1 MTHTRS
7 TCPYCGVGCGVII
20 ESTGDAITGVRGDPD
35 HPANFG
41 RLCTKGSTLHLTTS
55 SAVTRQTR
63 LLHPMRRE
71 HRHEAP
77 KRIAWDSALD
87 FASESFAQIMQEHGP
102 DAVGFYI
109 SGQLLTED
117 YYVFNKLAK
126 GLIGTNNIDSNSRLC
141 MSSAVAGYKQTLG
154 ADAPPACYDDVN
166 HAQCIFIVGS
176 NTAYAHPIL
185 FRRIED
191 AKAANPAL
199 QIICVDPRRTDTAEI
214 ADLHLALQPGTDV
227 MLFNG
232 MLHTMLWEGWTD
244 AAYISGHTSGFEAL
258 KATVRDCTPDLVAQ
272 TCGIKKEDLF
282 AAARLFA
289 TSTATLSLYCQ
300 GLNQSSSGTAKNA
313 ALINLHLATAQIGKP
328 GAGPF
333 SLTGQPNA
341 MGGREVGGM
350 ANLMSG
356 HRDLSNAGHRA
367 EVAALWGVANV
378 PEQPGK
384 TAVEMFQ
391 AAADGEIKALWIACT
406 NPAQSMPDQ
415 ALVRRALERVELV
428 IVQEAF
434 STTATCAYADL
445 LLPAT
450 TWGEKTGTVTN
461 SERRI
466 SRVRPAVSAPGEA
479 RHDWSIA
486 VDFARRLEVLL
497 PAKSPH
503 PCPLPK
509 GEGVDA
515 GKSLQLPPL
524 PDGED
529 IEVPELPSP
538 PLGEGSTA
546 HTASQPPSQPSPNGA
561 RSNAAERAFNSES
574 SILTSLPLPLGEGG
588 GEGSARPSL
597 FPYSLTHPAAGT
609 ESIWNEHRESTRGR
623 DLDITGMSY
632 ALLEQAPLQWP
643 MKDGETA
650 EKVRLYEDGI
660 FPTPDGRANFV
671 NTVYRPVA
679 EPREARYPFSLTTG
693 RLRDQWHGMSRTGT
707 LGRLF
712 GHVAE
717 PSVQMNAQDMARRL
731 LKAGDLV
738 HVTSRRGS
746 IVVPVQASPEVA
758 LSQAF
763 IAMHWGS
770 EYLGGL
776 SSIGQPL
783 AGVNALTTS
792 AYCPS
797 SKQPELKHAAV
808 KILKAE
814 LPWSLLAMAWFDNG
828 DALAAHNQLKPLL
841 TAFPF
846 ASCVPFS
853 NNKPLAGSQPERSGL
868 VFRAAAHNAPGDETL
883 ALLEQIFGLNGSY
896 ILRYA
901 DRRKGQ
907 RRTVR
912 LSRTH
917 DEAELTG
924 FVLAGDTSAQAWI
937 TTLLRDELPAQAY
950 GRLLLLPGAR
960 PPVAVQSRGKVVC
973 SCLNVTDTAID
984 DHLARLVE
992 DAAMPSSDDAHLA
1005 SLQNTLKCGTSCG
1018 SCVPELKR
1026 RLRSARTAVAGA
1038 SPAPGRA
1045 VIPIRQIA

>member
-1 MTHTRS
+1 MLDTRS

-20 ESTGDAITGVRGDPD
+20 ESQGNEITGVRGDPD

-41 RLCTKGSTLHLTTS
+41 RLCTKGSTLHLTAS
-55 SAVTRQTR
+55 SVVTRQTR
-63 LLHPMRRE
+63 LLYPMRRE
-71 HRHEAP
+71 HRHDAP
-77 KRIAWDSALD
+77 KRTSWDSALD
-87 FASESFAQIMQEHGP
+87 FASESFARIIREHGP
-102 DAVGFYI
+102 DAVGFYV

-117 YYVFNKLAK
+117 YYAFNKLAK

-154 ADAPPACYDDVN
+154 ADAPPACYDDLK
-166 HAQCIFIVGS
+166 HAQCLFITGS

-191 AKAANPAL
+191 ARAANLAL
-199 QIICVDPRRTDTAEI
+199 KIIYCDPRRTDTAEI
-214 ADLHLALQPGTDV
+214 ADLYLPVQPGTDV

-232 MLHTMLWEGWTD
+232 MLHIMLWEGWTD
-244 AAYISGHTSGFEAL
+244 PAYIAAHTSGFEAL

-272 TCGIKKEDLF
+272 TCGIRKEDLF
-282 AAARLFA
+282 TAAKMFA
-289 TSTATLSLYCQ
+289 TSGATLSLYCQ

-350 ANLMSG
+350 ANLLSG
-356 HRDLSNAGHRA
+356 HRDLSNAAHRA
-367 EVAALWGVANV
+367 EVAAFWGVPDV
-378 PEQPGK
+378 PEKPGK

-415 ALVRRALERVELV
+415 ATLRRALERAELV

-434 STTATCAYADL
+434 ATTATCAYADL

-466 SRVRPAVSAPGEA
+466 SRVRSAVAAPGET

-486 VDFARRLEVLL
+486 AAFAQKLELLL
-497 PAKSPH
+497 P
-503 PCPLPK
+503 
-509 GEGVDA
+509 GR
-515 GKSLQLPPL
+515 
-524 PDGED
+524 
-529 IEVPELPSP
+529 
-538 PLGEGSTA
+538 STN
-546 HTASQPPSQPSPNGA
+546 T
-561 RSNAAERAFNSES
+561 
-574 SILTSLPLPLGEGG
+574 
-588 GEGSARPSL
+588 L
-597 FPYSLTHPAAGT
+597 FPYSLTNPAQGVET
-609 ESIWNEHRESTRGR
+609 LWNEHRELTRGR

-632 ALLEQAPLQWP
+632 ALLEQAPQQWP
-643 MKDGETA
+643 MKEGETA
-650 EKVRLYEDGI
+650 GKARLYEDGI

-679 EPREARYPFSLTTG
+679 EPRESRYPFSLTTG

-717 PSVQMNAQDMARRL
+717 PSIQMNAQDMARRL
-731 LKAGDLV
+731 LKDGDLV
-738 HVTSRRGS
+738 HVTSKRGS
-746 IVVPVQASPEVA
+746 IVVPVQASSEVA

-763 IAMHWGS
+763 MAMHWGS

-776 SSIGQPL
+776 SSTGLPL

-792 AYCPS
+792 TYCPD

-814 LPWSLLAMAWFDNG
+814 LPWSLLAMAWFDEG
-828 DALAAHNQLKPLL
+828 DALAAHEQLKPLL
-841 TAFPF
+841 AAFPF

-853 NNKPLAGSQPERSGL
+853 NNKPLAGPQPERSGL
-868 VFRAAAHNAPGDETL
+868 LFRASAHEAPGDETL
-883 ALLEQIFGLNGSY
+883 VLLEQIFGLNGSY

-907 RRTVR
+907 RRTIR

-917 DEAELTG
+917 EQAELTG

-950 GRLLLLPGAR
+950 GRLLLLPGAK

-973 SCLNVTDTAID
+973 SCVNVTDTAID
-984 DHLARLVE
+984 HQLALLVQ
-992 DAAMPSSDDAHLA
+992 DAAVADSDEARLA
-1005 SLQNTLKCGTSCG
+1005 SLQEALKCGTSCG

-1026 RLRSARTAVAGA
+1026 RLRSARDDMAGEL
-1038 SPAPGRA
+1038 PRLRRT
-1045 VIPIRQIA
+1045 VIAIRQVA